1 MMIIHR
7 FMPYRFSNPLQID
20 KETYMG
26 KLERLKDNLDWFN
39 QNYNHFKKY
48 NRNQFVAIKDKS
60 FLDKDIELEALVKR
74 LEIKDF
80 SDSIAIGHIYG

>member
-1 MMIIHR
+1 LIKIT
-7 FMPYRFSNPLQID
+7 ST
-20 KETYMG
+20 E
-26 KLERLKDNLDWFN
+26 
-39 QNYNHFKKY
+39 NYHK
-48 NRNQFVAIKDKS
+48 NQFVAIKDKS